1 MLAYFTLRENAYLLS
16 LAVQCRAS
24 PHDVRVATKDAF
36 PFFIAINFQTIVPQ
50 PIPGSWQFA
59 GADGPGMIAVIVGA
73 PMGLRLMVDFW
84 IQKVECKV
92 TSTVEPDL
100 TEKVLLFPGSDILTI
115 EAALD
120 WVMLESNMPAQRQAV
135 PSLRLVLYIYYLVAQ
150 VPAHVCVVLVDAAI
164 AGLNLKF
171 CWIK

>member
-1 MLAYFTLRENAYLLS
+1 
-16 LAVQCRAS
+16 
-24 PHDVRVATKDAF
+24 
-36 PFFIAINFQTIVPQ
+36 
-50 PIPGSWQFA
+50 
-59 GADGPGMIAVIVGA
+59 MIAVIVGA

-120 WVMLESNMPAQRQAV
+120 
-135 PSLRLVLYIYYLVAQ
+135 
-150 VPAHVCVVLVDAAI
+150 
-164 AGLNLKF
+164 
-171 CWIK
+171 